1 MLVGASKDIIIK
13 WKAPANGDRPRAAK
27 VDLNTADSYYCKGMC
42 YFDIHSRA
50 VNPLIDRSPMLIF
63 AAVEQVAPYRPRK
76 TDTKRPSEV
85 WRAVALEDHFATW
98 RWNTGIYR

>member
-1 MLVGASKDIIIK
+1 MLVGVSKDIITK
-13 WKAPANGDRPRAAK
+13 PKAPANGERPRAAK
-27 VDLNTADSYYCKGMC
+27 VNLNTADSYYYKGLY
-42 YFDIHSRA
+42 YFDIHSRV

-98 RWNTGIYR
+98 RWNMGIYR